1 VPLTTAAHRWQPGIR
16 RALRKARALVWEAPP
31 EAPIARL
38 ARSDPRWPVF
48 SSAIEYINVEGIGG
62 DIVECGV
69 YTGVSLALLAYAQ
82 QAQEAP
88 GLARRVVGFDA
99 FEGLPPSQD
108 LHPLWT
114 TGSFSVNTGEHPVL
128 PIGARATPQA
138 TRELFALCHLPP
150 PVLEVGWFAETFR
163 RAPCEAIALLHVDC
177 DLYESAVDVLHG
189 AAAALQDG
197 TMVLFDDW
205 FLFKGHP
212 GKGESRAFSEF
223 LAGHPEWDAVPYRT
237 YGTCGRAF
245 ILSRR

>member
-1 VPLTTAAHRWQPGIR
+1 MSSVVRTAQR
-16 RALRKARALVWEAPP
+16 RVRRSLSKARDAVVGRRVETAIDT
-31 EAPIARL
+31 IARF
-38 ARSDPRWPVF
+38 DPRWPVF
-48 SSAIEYINVEGIGG
+48 ASAVDFVATENIPG

-69 YTGVSLALLAYAQ
+69 FTGLSLALFSHAHQ
-82 QAQEAP
+82 RREP
-88 GLARRVVGFDA
+88 GTPRQVVGFDA

-114 TGSFSVNTGEHPVL
+114 IGSFSVNTGEHPVL
-128 PIGARATPQA
+128 PIGARATPEA
-138 TRELFALCHLPP
+138 TRQLFALCHLPP

-223 LAGHPEWDAVPYRT
+223 LAGHPEWEAVPYRT

-245 ILSRR
+245 ILSLR

>member
-1 VPLTTAAHRWQPGIR
+1 MMATHRWQPGVR
-16 RALRKARALVWEAPP
+16 RALRKARALVLDAPA

-48 SSAIEYINVEGIGG
+48 SSAIEYINVEGIDG

-69 YTGVSLALLAYAQ
+69 YTGVSLALLAHAQ
-82 QAQEAP
+82 QAQATA
-88 GLARRVVGFDA
+88 GLPRRVVGFDA

-108 LHPLWT
+108 VHPLWT
-114 TGSFSVNTGEHPVL
+114 TGTFSVNEWEHPVL
-128 PIGARATPQA
+128 PIGARATPEA
-138 TRELFALCHLPP
+138 TCELFRRCNLPP
-150 PVLEVGWFAETFR
+150 PVLEVGWFAATLR

-189 AAAALQDG
+189 VAPTLQDG

-223 LAGHPEWDAVPYRT
+223 LAAHQEWQAIPYRT